1 VKYSIQKGST
11 KNVLMILVAVL
22 LVGGA
27 FLLAEYRNKKA
38 EIVYTNTP
46 VSMENDFEQL
56 SDNVDWKK
64 ILIVND
70 ISTSTNAK
78 DLTLEKE
85 KLTSTDLLGRDFFA
99 RYMELRQ
106 IGGANDKTSQ
116 EDLVTEVL
124 RNGVMMT
131 TPKTYTVV
139 DILTKEDSSSE
150 SLRKYGNDVG
160 SIIKKYSV
168 VSRNEAVIAKDAMD
182 KENMKILEELD
193 PIVKSYKNTLAALLK
208 VQAPTSISKSH
219 LELVNA
225 MSSMVFIAEGL
236 RKSGVDPLAGIQAVA
251 RYAATAQQ
259 FASAINNIKN
269 QLTIIGIVYA
279 KNEGGVLFI
288 PNKTI

>member
-1 VKYSIQKGST
+1 MKYSIQKGST

>member
-1 VKYSIQKGST
+1 
-11 KNVLMILVAVL
+11 MILVAVL